1 LAETLRQ
8 EARVN
13 CSIALDLTA
22 IGYGDLLY
30 NVNDS
35 MAHGRTRYPHERFD

>member
-1 LAETLRQ
+1 MVVHGLT
-8 EARVN
+8 
-13 CSIALDLTA
+13 DLEFMRHISLA

-30 NVNDS
+30 NVNDP